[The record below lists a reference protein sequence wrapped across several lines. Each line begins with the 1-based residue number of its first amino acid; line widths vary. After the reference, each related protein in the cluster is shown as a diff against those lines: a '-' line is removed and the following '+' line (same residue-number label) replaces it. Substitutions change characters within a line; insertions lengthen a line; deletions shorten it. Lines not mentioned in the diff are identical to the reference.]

1 MNEDVSST
9 AKERLGWSINTNQKQ
24 INSSRQVETCI
35 VTEGGKNL
43 FGIFGED
50 RPNHSHSR
58 QIQVFFSRQGK
69 RNS

>member
-43 FGIFGED
+43 FGLFGED
-50 RPNHSHSR
+50 RPKHSQSR
-58 QIQVFFSRQGK
+58 
-69 RNS
+69 